1 MSEDRVSAPIVEQ
14 QDPVGEEGTWIGLIG
29 AAVVALWFL
38 ARDVAA
44 GHPLRTP
51 SILGQVLLMGKS
63 SPKVDQLDFAGIIL
77 YTAAHVFVFLLFG
90 MAVAHLV
97 RWSVRNHFVRYALLQ
112 VFLAFELF
120 FCVVLL
126 VFREETRSLFPL
138 SSVLI
143 ANTLAA
149 IAIGIYLWRHHPEL
163 RRIAAAD
170 APWRRPAALRS
181 RTHRPFRYFP
191 ALRSC
196 EDVCATWSAAF
207 SLSS

>member
-63 SPKVDQLDFAGIIL
+63 SPTVDQLDFAGIIL

-90 MAVAHLV
+90 MAVARLV

-149 IAIGIYLWRHHPEL
+149 IAIGIYLWHHHPEL
-163 RRIAAAD
+163 RESLRQTPLGAA
-170 APWRRPAALRS
+170 PL
-181 RTHRPFRYFP
+181 H
-191 ALRSC
+191 
-196 EDVCATWSAAF
+196 
-207 SLSS
+207 

>member
-1 MSEDRVSAPIVEQ
+1 VATPIVEQ
-14 QDPVGEEGTWIGLIG
+14 PEPVSEEGTWIGLIG
-29 AAVVALWFL
+29 AGVVALWFL

-63 SPKVDQLDFAGIIL
+63 APNVDQLDFAGIIL

-90 MAVAHLV
+90 MAIAHLI
-97 RWSVRNHFVRYALLQ
+97 RWSVKNHFVRYALLQ

-126 VFREETRSLFPL
+126 VFREETRALFPL
-138 SSVLI
+138 LSVLI

-149 IAIGIYLWRHHPEL
+149 VAIGIYLWWHHPEL
-163 RRIAAAD
+163 RESMRQTPLGAA
-170 APWRRPAALRS
+170 PVR
-181 RTHRPFRYFP
+181 
-191 ALRSC
+191 
-196 EDVCATWSAAF
+196 
-207 SLSS
+207 

>member
-1 MSEDRVSAPIVEQ
+1 MATPIVEQ
-14 QDPVGEEGTWIGLIG
+14 PETVSEEGTWIGLLG
-29 AAVVALWFL
+29 AGVVALWFL

-63 SPKVDQLDFAGIIL
+63 APNVDQLDFAGIIL

-90 MAVAHLV
+90 MAVARLI
-97 RWSVRNHFVRYALLQ
+97 RWSVKNHFVRYALLQ

-126 VFREETRSLFPL
+126 VFREETRALFPL
-138 SSVLI
+138 LSVLI

-149 IAIGIYLWRHHPEL
+149 VAIGIYLWWHHPEL
-163 RRIAAAD
+163 RESMRQTPLGAA
-170 APWRRPAALRS
+170 PVR
-181 RTHRPFRYFP
+181 
-191 ALRSC
+191 
-196 EDVCATWSAAF
+196 
-207 SLSS
+207 

>member
-1 MSEDRVSAPIVEQ
+1 MAASIA
-14 QDPVGEEGTWIGLIG
+14 DPQESVGEEGTWIGLIG

-38 ARDVAA
+38 LRDIMA

-63 SPKVDQLDFAGIIL
+63 SPDVDKLDFAGIIL
-77 YTAAHVFVFLLFG
+77 YTAAHVFVFLLLG
-90 MAVAHLV
+90 MLVAHLI
-97 RWSVRNHFVRYALLQ
+97 RWSVKNHFVRYALLQ

-126 VFREETRSLFPL
+126 VFREETRALFPL

-163 RRIAAAD
+163 RESLRQTPLGAA
-170 APWRRPAALRS
+170 PVR
-181 RTHRPFRYFP
+181 
-191 ALRSC
+191 
-196 EDVCATWSAAF
+196 
-207 SLSS
+207 

>member
-1 MSEDRVSAPIVEQ
+1 VATPIVEQ
-14 QDPVGEEGTWIGLIG
+14 PEPVSEEGTWIGLIG
-29 AAVVALWFL
+29 AGVVALWFL

-63 SPKVDQLDFAGIIL
+63 APNVDQLDFAGIIL

-90 MAVAHLV
+90 MAVARLI
-97 RWSVRNHFVRYALLQ
+97 RWSVKNHFVRYALLQ

-126 VFREETRSLFPL
+126 VFREETRALFPL
-138 SSVLI
+138 LSVLI

-149 IAIGIYLWRHHPEL
+149 VAIGIYLWWHHPEL
-163 RRIAAAD
+163 RESMRQTPLGAA
-170 APWRRPAALRS
+170 PVR
-181 RTHRPFRYFP
+181 
-191 ALRSC
+191 
-196 EDVCATWSAAF
+196 
-207 SLSS
+207 

>member
-1 MSEDRVSAPIVEQ
+1 MAALIVDQ
-14 QDPVGEEGTWIGLIG
+14 QEPVGEEGTWIGLIG
-29 AAVVALWFL
+29 AGVVALWFL
-38 ARDVAA
+38 IRDIAA

-51 SILGQVLLMGKS
+51 SVLGQVLLMGKS
-63 SPKVDQLDFAGIIL
+63 TPDVDRLDFAGIIL

-90 MAVAHLV
+90 LAVAHLV
-97 RWSVRNHFVRYALLQ
+97 RWSVKNHFVRYALLQ

-149 IAIGIYLWRHHPEL
+149 IAIGFYLWRHHPDL
-163 RRIAAAD
+163 RESMRQTPLGT
-170 APWRRPAALRS
+170 APVR
-181 RTHRPFRYFP
+181 
-191 ALRSC
+191 
-196 EDVCATWSAAF
+196 
-207 SLSS
+207 

>member
-1 MSEDRVSAPIVEQ
+1 VATPIVEQ
-14 QDPVGEEGTWIGLIG
+14 PEPVSEEGTWIGLIG
-29 AAVVALWFL
+29 GGVVALWFL

-63 SPKVDQLDFAGIIL
+63 APNVDQLDFAGIIL

-90 MAVAHLV
+90 MAIAHLI
-97 RWSVRNHFVRYALLQ
+97 RWSVKNHFVRYALLQ

-126 VFREETRSLFPL
+126 VFREETRALFPL
-138 SSVLI
+138 LSVLI

-149 IAIGIYLWRHHPEL
+149 VAIGIYLWWHHPEL
-163 RRIAAAD
+163 RESMRQTPLGAA
-170 APWRRPAALRS
+170 PVR
-181 RTHRPFRYFP
+181 
-191 ALRSC
+191 
-196 EDVCATWSAAF
+196 
-207 SLSS
+207 

>member
-1 MSEDRVSAPIVEQ
+1 VSAPIVEQ
-14 QDPVGEEGTWIGLIG
+14 QQNTVGEEGTWIGLIG
-29 AAVVALWFL
+29 AGVVALWFL

-51 SILGQVLLMGKS
+51 SVLGQVLLMGKS
-63 SPKVDQLDFAGIIL
+63 TPDVEQLDFTGIIL
-77 YTAAHVFVFLLFG
+77 YTAAHVFVFLLIG
-90 MAVAHLV
+90 MAIAHLV

-149 IAIGIYLWRHHPEL
+149 VAIGIYLWRQHPGL
-163 RRIAAAD
+163 RESLRQTPLGAA
-170 APWRRPAALRS
+170 PVR
-181 RTHRPFRYFP
+181 
-191 ALRSC
+191 
-196 EDVCATWSAAF
+196 
-207 SLSS
+207 

>member
-1 MSEDRVSAPIVEQ
+1 MATPIVEQ
-14 QDPVGEEGTWIGLIG
+14 PEPVSEEGTWIGLIG
-29 AAVVALWFL
+29 AGVVALWFL

-63 SPKVDQLDFAGIIL
+63 APNVDQLDFAGIIL

-90 MAVAHLV
+90 MAIAHLI
-97 RWSVRNHFVRYALLQ
+97 RWSVKNHFVRYALLQ

-126 VFREETRSLFPL
+126 VFREETRALFPL
-138 SSVLI
+138 LSVLI

-149 IAIGIYLWRHHPEL
+149 VAIGIYLWWHHPEL
-163 RRIAAAD
+163 RESMRQTPLGAA
-170 APWRRPAALRS
+170 PVR
-181 RTHRPFRYFP
+181 
-191 ALRSC
+191 
-196 EDVCATWSAAF
+196 
-207 SLSS
+207 

>member
-1 MSEDRVSAPIVEQ
+1 MATPIVEQ
-14 QDPVGEEGTWIGLIG
+14 PEPVSEEGTWIGLIG
-29 AAVVALWFL
+29 AGVVALWFL

-63 SPKVDQLDFAGIIL
+63 APNVDQLDFAGIIL

-90 MAVAHLV
+90 MAVARLI
-97 RWSVRNHFVRYALLQ
+97 RWSVKNHFVRYALLQ

-126 VFREETRSLFPL
+126 VFREETRALFPL
-138 SSVLI
+138 LSVLI

-149 IAIGIYLWRHHPEL
+149 VAIGIYLWWHHPEL
-163 RRIAAAD
+163 RESMRQTPLGAA
-170 APWRRPAALRS
+170 PVR
-181 RTHRPFRYFP
+181 
-191 ALRSC
+191 
-196 EDVCATWSAAF
+196 
-207 SLSS
+207 

>member
-1 MSEDRVSAPIVEQ
+1 MATPIVEQ
-14 QDPVGEEGTWIGLIG
+14 PETVSEEGTWIGLLG
-29 AAVVALWFL
+29 AGVVALWFL

-63 SPKVDQLDFAGIIL
+63 APNVDQLDFAGIIL

-90 MAVAHLV
+90 MAIAHLI
-97 RWSVRNHFVRYALLQ
+97 RWSVKNHFVRYALLQ

-126 VFREETRSLFPL
+126 VFREETRALFPL
-138 SSVLI
+138 LSVLI

-149 IAIGIYLWRHHPEL
+149 VAIGIYLWWHHPEL
-163 RRIAAAD
+163 RESMRQTPLGAA
-170 APWRRPAALRS
+170 PVR
-181 RTHRPFRYFP
+181 
-191 ALRSC
+191 
-196 EDVCATWSAAF
+196 
-207 SLSS
+207 

>member
-1 MSEDRVSAPIVEQ
+1 VATPIVEQ
-14 QDPVGEEGTWIGLIG
+14 PEPVSEEGTWIGLIG
-29 AAVVALWFL
+29 GGVVALWFL

-63 SPKVDQLDFAGIIL
+63 APNVDQLDFAGIIL

-90 MAVAHLV
+90 MAVAHLI

-126 VFREETRSLFPL
+126 VFREETRALFPL

-149 IAIGIYLWRHHPEL
+149 LAIGIYLWWHHPEL
-163 RRIAAAD
+163 RESMRQTPLGAA
-170 APWRRPAALRS
+170 PVR
-181 RTHRPFRYFP
+181 
-191 ALRSC
+191 
-196 EDVCATWSAAF
+196 
-207 SLSS
+207 

>member
-1 MSEDRVSAPIVEQ
+1 MDASIA
-14 QDPVGEEGTWIGLIG
+14 DPQESVGEEGTWIGLIG
-29 AAVVALWFL
+29 AGVVAVWFL
-38 ARDVAA
+38 VRDTMA

-63 SPKVDQLDFAGIIL
+63 SPDVENLDFAGIIL

-90 MAVAHLV
+90 MAVAHLI
-97 RWSVRNHFVRYALLQ
+97 RWSVKNHFVRYALLQ

-126 VFREETRSLFPL
+126 VFREETRALFPL

-149 IAIGIYLWRHHPEL
+149 IAIGVYLWRHHPEL
-163 RRIAAAD
+163 RESLRQTPLGAA
-170 APWRRPAALRS
+170 PVR
-181 RTHRPFRYFP
+181 
-191 ALRSC
+191 
-196 EDVCATWSAAF
+196 
-207 SLSS
+207 

>member
-1 MSEDRVSAPIVEQ
+1 MAALIVDQ
-14 QDPVGEEGTWIGLIG
+14 QEPVAEEGTWIGLIG
-29 AAVVALWFL
+29 AGVVALWFL
-38 ARDVAA
+38 IRDVAA

-51 SILGQVLLMGKS
+51 SVLGQVLLMGKS
-63 SPKVDQLDFAGIIL
+63 TPDVDRLDFAGIIL

-97 RWSVRNHFVRYALLQ
+97 RWSVKNHFVRYALLQ

-149 IAIGIYLWRHHPEL
+149 IAIGFYLWRHHPDL
-163 RRIAAAD
+163 RESMRQTPLGT
-170 APWRRPAALRS
+170 APVR
-181 RTHRPFRYFP
+181 
-191 ALRSC
+191 
-196 EDVCATWSAAF
+196 
-207 SLSS
+207 

>member
-1 MSEDRVSAPIVEQ
+1 MASPIAEQ
-14 QDPVGEEGTWIGLIG
+14 EPVGEEGTWIGLIG

-63 SPKVDQLDFAGIIL
+63 APNVDQLDFTGIIL
-77 YTAAHVFVFLLFG
+77 YTAAHTFVFLLLG
-90 MAVAHLV
+90 MAMAHLI

-126 VFREETRSLFPL
+126 VFREETQSLFPL
-138 SSVLI
+138 SSVLV

-149 IAIGIYLWRHHPEL
+149 LAIGFYLWRHHPEL
-163 RRIAAAD
+163 RESLRQTPLGAA
-170 APWRRPAALRS
+170 PVR
-181 RTHRPFRYFP
+181 
-191 ALRSC
+191 
-196 EDVCATWSAAF
+196 
-207 SLSS
+207 